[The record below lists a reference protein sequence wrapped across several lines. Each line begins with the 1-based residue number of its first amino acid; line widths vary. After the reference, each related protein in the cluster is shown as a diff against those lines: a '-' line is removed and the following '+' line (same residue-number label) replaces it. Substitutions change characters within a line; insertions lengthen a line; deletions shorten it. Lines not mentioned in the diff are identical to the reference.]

1 MTYIL
6 SFSGRKQSG
15 KSTSADY
22 IISLINEHHIM
33 LRENRYELN
42 MSCKIYSFADPLK
55 QDICINILGLTYD
68 QCYGSDDDKNT
79 MTDLWWD
86 GVQLTAREAMEIIG
100 TKIFRALKTNVWADA
115 TINKIKK
122 ENVDL
127 AIISDCRF
135 PNEVEAVKNS
145 GGINI
150 RLDLDP
156 FHSNSISEN
165 SLDQYVYDWSN
176 FDIIIKNSKMTI
188 EEKNKE
194 ILRFLYDYNILST
207 CGLSDDKIRQYQ
219 NKGILSL

>member
-22 IISLINEHHIM
+22 IISLITQTDIKI
-33 LRENRYELN
+33 RENRHELN

-135 PNEVEAVKNS
+135 PNEVESVKNS

-165 SLDQYVYDWSN
+165 SLDQDVYDWSN

>member
-22 IISLINEHHIM
+22 IISLITQTDIKI
-33 LRENRYELN
+33 RENRHELN
-42 MSCKIYSFADPLK
+42 MSYKIYSFADPLK

-165 SLDQYVYDWSN
+165 SLDQDVYDWSN

>member
-22 IISLINEHHIM
+22 ITSLINEYHIM

-165 SLDQYVYDWSN
+165 SLDQDVYDWSN

-207 CGLSDDKIRQYQ
+207 CGISDDKIRQHQ

>member
-135 PNEVEAVKNS
+135 PNEVESVKNS

-165 SLDQYVYDWSN
+165 SLDQDVYDWSN

-188 EEKNKE
+188 EEKNRE
-194 ILRFLYDYNILST
+194 ITRFLYDYNILST

>member
-135 PNEVEAVKNS
+135 PNEVESVKNS

-165 SLDQYVYDWSN
+165 SLDQDVYDWSN
-176 FDIIIKNSKMTI
+176 FDLIIKNSKMTI

>member
-135 PNEVEAVKNS
+135 PNEVESVKNS

-165 SLDQYVYDWSN
+165 SLDQDVYDWSN

-188 EEKNKE
+188 EEKNRE
-194 ILRFLYDYNILST
+194 ITRFLYDYNIIST

>member
-22 IISLINEHHIM
+22 IISLITQTDIKI
-33 LRENRYELN
+33 RENRHELN
-42 MSCKIYSFADPLK
+42 MSYKIYSFADPLK

-86 GVQLTAREAMEIIG
+86 EVQLTARQAMEIIG
-100 TKIFRALKTNVWADA
+100 TKIFRALKTNVWVDA

-145 GGINI
+145 GGLNI

-156 FHSNSISEN
+156 FHANSISEN
-165 SLDQYVYDWSN
+165 SLDQDVYDWSN
-176 FDIIIKNSKMTI
+176 FDLIIKNSKMTI

>member
-1 MTYIL
+1 MTHIL

-22 IISLINEHHIM
+22 IISLITQTDIKI
-33 LRENRYELN
+33 RENRHELN
-42 MSCKIYSFADPLK
+42 ISYKIYSFADPLK

-86 GVQLTAREAMEIIG
+86 GVQLTARQAMEIIG
-100 TKIFRALKTNVWADA
+100 TKIFRALKTNVWVDA

-145 GGINI
+145 GGLNI

-156 FHSNSISEN
+156 FHANSISEN
-165 SLDQYVYDWSN
+165 SLDQNVYDWSN

-188 EEKNKE
+188 EEKNRE
-194 ILRFLYDYNILST
+194 ITRFLYDYNIIST

>member
-33 LRENRYELN
+33 LRENRYEFN
-42 MSCKIYSFADPLK
+42 MTCKNYSFADPLK

-135 PNEVEAVKNS
+135 PNEVESVKNS

-165 SLDQYVYDWSN
+165 SLDQDVYDWSN

>member
-1 MTYIL
+1 
-6 SFSGRKQSG
+6 
-15 KSTSADY
+15 
-22 IISLINEHHIM
+22 
-33 LRENRYELN
+33 
-42 MSCKIYSFADPLK
+42 MSYKIYSFADPLK

-86 GVQLTAREAMEIIG
+86 GVQLTARQAMEIIG
-100 TKIFRALKTNVWADA
+100 TKIFRALKTNVWVDA

-145 GGINI
+145 GGLNI
-150 RLDLDP
+150 RLESDP
-156 FHSNSISEN
+156 FHSDAISEN
-165 SLDQYVYDWSN
+165 SLDQDVYDWSN

-188 EEKNKE
+188 EEKNRE
-194 ILRFLYDYNILST
+194 IRRFLYDYSIIST
-207 CGLSDDKIRQYQ
+207 CGLSDDKRPKHQ

>member
-1 MTYIL
+1 MTHIL

-22 IISLINEHHIM
+22 IISLITQTDIKI
-33 LRENRYELN
+33 RENRHELN
-42 MSCKIYSFADPLK
+42 MSYKIYSFADPLK

-86 GVQLTAREAMEIIG
+86 GVQLTARQAMEIIG
-100 TKIFRALKTNVWADA
+100 TKIFRALKTNVWVDA

-145 GGINI
+145 GGLNI

-156 FHSNSISEN
+156 FHANSISEN
-165 SLDQYVYDWSN
+165 SLDQNVYDWSN

-188 EEKNKE
+188 EEKNRE
-194 ILRFLYDYNILST
+194 ITRFLYDYNIIST

>member
-1 MTYIL
+1 MTHIL

-22 IISLINEHHIM
+22 ITSLINEYHIM
-33 LRENRYELN
+33 LRENRHELN

-55 QDICINILGLTYD
+55 QDICMNILGLTYD

-100 TKIFRALKTNVWADA
+100 TKIFRALKTNVWVDA

-135 PNEVEAVKNS
+135 PNEVEVVKNS
-145 GGINI
+145 GGLNI
-150 RLDLDP
+150 RLELDP
-156 FHSNSISEN
+156 FHSDAISEN
-165 SLDQYVYDWSN
+165 SLDQDVYDWSN

-188 EEKNKE
+188 EEKNRE
-194 ILRFLYDYNILST
+194 ITRFLYDYNIIST
-207 CGLSDDKIRQYQ
+207 CGISDDKIQQYQ